1 VSMSVQVT
9 GPLVSRAALRK
20 LGEEMV
26 ARLEKETAL
35 AAVQTANHARTSVA
49 AGGKT
54 GEVYQKYNPRRTH
67 RASAPGQAPA
77 TDTGRLIGSITQQ
90 KVSDGWLV
98 GSKVK
103 YSVWLEYGTRTMAER
118 PFFRPAL
125 NKARAAWIDRV
136 KNLVGGKN
144 VRLSKVLK

>member
-1 VSMSVQVT
+1 MSVQVT
-9 GPLVSRAALRK
+9 GPLVTRAALRK

-54 GEVYQKYNPRRTH
+54 GEVYQKYNPNRTH
-67 RASAPGQAPA
+67 RASAPGEAPA

-103 YSVWLEYGTRTMAER
+103 YSVWLEYGTRTMEEER

-125 NKARAAWIDRV
+125 NKARAAWIERV